1 MESRKCFA
9 RRACRSD
16 PPDPGSGM
24 ERPFG
29 PGRNLLNKKFRI
41 GVGFLT
47 TPFRLCLAF
56 ALESLPI
63 RDPES
68 GCYMLR

>member
-1 MESRKCFA
+1 MEYRKCFA

-24 ERPFG
+24 VRPFG

-41 GVGFLT
+41 RVGVLT
-47 TPFRLCLAF
+47 TPFRSFL

-63 RDPES
+63 RNP
-68 GCYMLR
+68 GVTCYVDNAK